1 MIQGRKRLN
10 TMGYQL
16 SYALH
21 IYVSYQYARKKYDN
35 GVKAA
40 TPVLTFN

>member
-10 TMGYQL
+10 TMGYQF

-21 IYVSYQYARKKYDN
+21 IYVSYQYARKKYNN
-35 GVKAA
+35 GELRMQL
-40 TPVLTFN
+40 PSLLS